1 MKIQCFDK
9 NYDTSIIKNNFK
21 KQEKTINTYKN
32 LPLSN
37 HCYKPFFGS
46 NENFEKN
53 LNIHQKPLRTKD
65 FQPEEKTIKEMN
77 IAEFDKNTILS
88 EHIYKNIPSE
98 KIKNKNSIIKC
109 SVQEPTSLAQLPTK
123 NVLTETF
130 INFSD
135 GLLKYPSVASTE
147 LSTKQ
152 NLIKAFH
159 KEKISKEELEDI
171 QNAKPSSKIKKLLD
185 SNSIDKNTKK
195 FIWELTEI
203 PFFNAATDNL
213 REEQLM
219 AMIRVFENKK
229 DRIFWTEMLKGN
241 IIIQNTYTQES
252 RPILNLKNIAINNR
266 FNPIYKIS
274 LYNDVVLK
282 YNELLEHTRFHC
294 QFIKEASGKYPL
306 LFYSNDIEGKTIPLV
321 NIKGNIESI
330 QNNEDKPP
338 YTIIFKNDVNQ
349 ISEESLLTEEEQEKL
364 FNAKLTPTPKSFMNY
379 LQNPDHS
386 LSQKRIAY
394 NLSENPYI
402 NALMKDS
409 KECDVADLVF
419 LKQNY
424 SKIFENMLSGKIKII
439 GSHNE
444 YKLNPLIDLEELI
457 LSNKKLNKIM
467 SYGTFNYDLCQKL
480 GEYKKQYGKDVV
492 LVNYKKQSDKIC
504 TTLKLSD
511 DRVETIYEDK
521 ALPNSMKK
529 YLPNNSCQ
537 FTIYL
542 VPEMLL

>member
-9 NYDTSIIKNNFK
+9 NYDNSIIKNNFK

-88 EHIYKNIPSE
+88 DHIYKSIPSE

-123 NVLTETF
+123 NVSTGTF

-159 KEKISKEELEDI
+159 KEKISKEELEAI
-171 QNAKPSSKIKKLLD
+171 QNAKPSPKIKKLLD

-241 IIIQNTYTQES
+241 M
-252 RPILNLKNIAINNR
+252 RR
-266 FNPIYKIS
+266 
-274 LYNDVVLK
+274 
-282 YNELLEHTRFHC
+282 
-294 QFIKEASGKYPL
+294 
-306 LFYSNDIEGKTIPLV
+306 
-321 NIKGNIESI
+321 
-330 QNNEDKPP
+330 
-338 YTIIFKNDVNQ
+338 
-349 ISEESLLTEEEQEKL
+349 
-364 FNAKLTPTPKSFMNY
+364 
-379 LQNPDHS
+379 
-386 LSQKRIAY
+386 
-394 NLSENPYI
+394 
-402 NALMKDS
+402 
-409 KECDVADLVF
+409 
-419 LKQNY
+419 
-424 SKIFENMLSGKIKII
+424 
-439 GSHNE
+439 
-444 YKLNPLIDLEELI
+444 
-457 LSNKKLNKIM
+457 
-467 SYGTFNYDLCQKL
+467 
-480 GEYKKQYGKDVV
+480 
-492 LVNYKKQSDKIC
+492 
-504 TTLKLSD
+504 
-511 DRVETIYEDK
+511 
-521 ALPNSMKK
+521 
-529 YLPNNSCQ
+529 
-537 FTIYL
+537 
-542 VPEMLL
+542 